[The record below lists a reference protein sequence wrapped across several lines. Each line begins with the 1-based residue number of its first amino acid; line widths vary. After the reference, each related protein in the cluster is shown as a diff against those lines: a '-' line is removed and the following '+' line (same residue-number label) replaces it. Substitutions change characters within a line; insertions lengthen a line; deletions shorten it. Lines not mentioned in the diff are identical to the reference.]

1 MANKIWTSWHTH
13 LLNLSEFSEVT
24 VKEYVQLFNLNRNAV
39 QVAFLK
45 LRRMKLVD
53 HERKVF
59 YTDKKMSHIP
69 HYYYVYKLNDKGWR
83 SVEHFKNKQKAIL
96 NKTIPL
102 QNQTT

>member
-1 MANKIWTSWHTH
+1 MAKRPWTTWRTH
-13 LLNLSEFSEVT
+13 LMNLSELDEIT
-24 VKEYVQLFNLNRNAV
+24 TKEYAQLFGFDKNAV

-45 LRRMKLVD
+45 LRKIKVVD
-53 HERKVF
+53 ARKEIF
-59 YTDKKMSHIP
+59 YIKRKFGSTP
-69 HYYYVYKLNDKGWR
+69 NFYYVYKLNDKGWR